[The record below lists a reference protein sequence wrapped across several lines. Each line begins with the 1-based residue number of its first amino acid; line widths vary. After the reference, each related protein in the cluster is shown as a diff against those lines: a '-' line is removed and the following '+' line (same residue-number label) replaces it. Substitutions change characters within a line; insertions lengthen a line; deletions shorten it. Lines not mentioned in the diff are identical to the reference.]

1 MRLRNG
7 SGPRERLLPEG
18 LEVDQLRLGLA
29 DDALHRPRGQPLL
42 VVAEFGRDHL
52 DQPARVGVV
61 VDGERAPVSE
71 AVSVGAQN
79 AQAGRVEGRDP
90 HLVGRRAHQLRHPAP
105 HLVRCFVGEGDGQDA
120 PGWGVARRHEVGDAP
135 GQHPRLARAG
145 TRHDQQRTAAVLH
158 RGALGQRQVV
168 DQGRRIAGEGSLLRG
183 RTMPAPAPVVS
194 PVDRFRA
201 IRSAGGGG
209 LRRNGVFSGVGP
221 VGRSRCSRRAEALV
235 RGVEQLPGPAT
246 ARLRSRRC
254 AHSHS
259 MVPGGFD
266 VTSRATRFTP
276 STSLMMREAM
286 RSTRS

>member
-1 MRLRNG
+1 MRLRKG
-7 SGPRERLLPEG
+7 SGP
-18 LEVDQLRLGLA
+18 LRASSRNDSKSISSDLA
-29 DDALHRPRGQPLL
+29 WLMTALHRPRGQALL

-61 VDGERAPVSE
+61 VDGEGTAVPE
-71 AVSVGAQN
+71 AIGVGAQD

-90 HLVGRRAHQLRHPAP
+90 HFVGRRADQLGHAAA
-105 HLVRCFVGEGDGQDA
+105 HLVGRLVGEGDGQDA
-120 PGWGVARRHEVGDAP
+120 PGRGVARRHEVGDAP

-145 TRHDQQRTAAVLH
+145 AGHDQQRSAPVLH
-158 RGALGQRQVV
+158 RRPLGQGQIV
-168 DQGRRIAGEGSLLRG
+168 DQGGGIAGEGALLGGRALPPAASVVRPSTATAPSSRTARRLRRRPRRLDLGRG
-183 RTMPAPAPVVS
+183 R
-194 PVDRFRA
+194 
-201 IRSAGGGG
+201 
-209 LRRNGVFSGVGP
+209 
-221 VGRSRCSRRAEALV
+221 GRPEALV
-235 RGVEQLPGPAT
+235 GGVEELLGPAT
-246 ARLRSRRC
+246 ARPRGRGC